1 MCLNSVLSQC
11 QLPPDSF
18 PRHQLPPDQ
27 LPMRSTQNTLTNK
40 TIDKFVWSPQFGVYL
55 LISNQLG
62 YKLSILKFFKKCAY
76 LLGHTSKEAA
86 LFWLRT
92 EEIFPVFFFF
102 ARECQPFRWL
112 LVLLIKYIGHSS
124 RCNYHK
130 MLNETIDPVWI
141 FMSESLPHDIII
153 VNVILQ

>member
-40 TIDKFVWSPQFGVYL
+40 TIDKFVCSPQFGVYL

-62 YKLSILKFFKKCAY
+62 YNLHSEIFKKVCSPSWA
-76 LLGHTSKEAA
+76 TSFIKDAA
-86 LFWLRT
+86 LFWLQT
-92 EEIFPVFFFF
+92 GEILFVC
-102 ARECQPFRWL
+102 ECQPFRWL
-112 LVLLIKYIGHSS
+112 LVLLTKS
-124 RCNYHK
+124 
-130 MLNETIDPVWI
+130 
-141 FMSESLPHDIII
+141 
-153 VNVILQ
+153 ILVTHPDAINF